1 MFAILRQAGGRR
13 YEVDFED
20 DPVLLDVAMSA
31 TTRLTSRSS
40 GGLFTVAFAGTE
52 FILGAP
58 RSRCAQ
64 SAGASRPRMSI
75 TKTSVEPAGIEPC
88 AWSP

>member
-31 TTRLTSRSS
+31 TTIQITMTATEDRDLAR
-40 GGLFTVAFAGTE
+40 GG
-52 FILGAP
+52 
-58 RSRCAQ
+58 R
-64 SAGASRPRMSI
+64 
-75 TKTSVEPAGIEPC
+75 
-88 AWSP
+88 